1 MKTTDVSQA
10 NADNAPS
17 GECIKACRS
26 TRQTFP
32 FCLSSHHDEL
42 KRKKISKTMASER
55 LGMLQELI
63 NTLPAPIFYKDG
75 EGKYTGCNR
84 AFENFMGMKREEIIG
99 RTIFDMAP
107 ASIAKKS
114 HQKERELYKQGGVQ
128 TYEWKMQGRDST
140 VRDVILHKAAIV
152 NNGGTI
158 CGLIGIITDVTAQR
172 RAIDELKNSLKSLS
186 DDLKEA
192 KSDRSAMQRALKT
205 ERGLRQKVQKEF
217 QEADNKMQVRI
228 QKLTERKKTLDAALK
243 EIMSYRQ
250 EEKESMENNVLANVR
265 HLVMPYVQ
273 KLKNSH
279 SGKPKDEFIHIMEKR
294 LNEIVS
300 PFANRLSSQYY
311 GLTPRE
317 IEVAD
322 LIKQGMQDK
331 DIIEILR
338 ISPDTVKTHRKHIRQ
353 KLGIYGNNINLRT
366 KLLSFT

>member
-1 MKTTDVSQA
+1 MK
-10 NADNAPS
+10 N
-17 GECIKACRS
+17 
-26 TRQTFP
+26 
-32 FCLSSHHDEL
+32 
-42 KRKKISKTMASER
+42 KISKTMVSEQV
-55 LGMLQELI
+55 GMLQALI

-99 RTIFDMAP
+99 KKIFDMAP

-114 HQKERELYKQGGVQ
+114 HEKERELYKQGGVQ
-128 TYEWKMQGRDST
+128 TYEWKMQRRDGT
-140 VRDVILHKAAIV
+140 LRDVILHKAAIV

-205 ERGLRQKVQKEF
+205 ERGMHHKVEKDLN
-217 QEADNKMQVRI
+217 EAERKMQTRI
-228 QKLTERKKTLDAALK
+228 KELTERKKTLDAALK
-243 EIMSYRQ
+243 EIMSYKQ
-250 EEKESMENNVLANVR
+250 EEKESIENNVLANVLY
-265 HLVMPYVQ
+265 LVMPYVQ

-279 SGKPKDEFIHIMEKR
+279 SGKPQNEVIHIIEMR
-294 LNEIVS
+294 LNEIIS
-300 PFANRLSSQYY
+300 PFANKLSSQYY
-311 GLTPRE
+311 GLTPKE
-317 IEVAD
+317 IEVAN

-331 DIIEILR
+331 DIIEIIN

-353 KLGIYGNNINLRT
+353 KLGIYGKRINLRT
-366 KLLSFT
+366 KLHSFTKEES